1 MLETLNPRKVN
12 IKNLTTIPDREDE
25 LPWDFEKAINDK
37 EWRLLITALESQKE
51 DKNWSSFAELASD
64 MQLLFPAGASS
75 LGLDI
80 NAFAGILG
88 TINEHEKMGHWEHV
102 AKYSAR
108 LVLLYPNNTRDYFP
122 AERWDNFKI
131 VYGHYRQNDPQMS
144 QLSLAE
150 NLTVLYPDKKDELAI
165 GAVKWNQLSSRLF
178 ANFIGPV
185 GGSINTK

>member
-108 LVLLYPNNTRDYFP
+108 KLVDSDLIANLPL
-122 AERWDNFKI
+122 I
-131 VYGHYRQNDPQMS
+131 I
-144 QLSLAE
+144 SLAF
-150 NLTVLYPDKKDELAI
+150 
-165 GAVKWNQLSSRLF
+165 LSSSSATFSAAIKSSSALITSSPSSTF
-178 ANFIGPV
+178 SSFNPALTAKKPV
-185 GGSINTK
+185 SAYGLK